1 MALSLSSLLST
12 QTKEQ
17 IYQLGLS
24 VATALGLPV
33 TSWSAG
39 DPTRSTYH
47 FLSEIGETFEE
58 IGGAFIGAGFLD
70 EAEGAHL
77 VYFAEQQYGVIVPEA
92 TYATCDLLLVNTG
105 GNVYNEDENDVTV
118 SNPETAATYRN
129 TAAIALSS
137 AIETTIAAAS
147 DGLILPQASINV
159 ESTAD
164 FPASGTF
171 VVGEIV
177 DDSFVGTGDRAP
189 VIVTYTGKT
198 ATTFTGCSGGTGYEL
213 HEFDAVHGSYDVVTV
228 EAEEAG
234 SDGSSAVGEINSLT
248 TALLGVVVYNTTIAV
263 GADAPSDDEVRDLC
277 RESLAAKSPNGPKDA
292 YSYFI
297 KQVVAGARVRT
308 YPDSDTGDVLIYVAG
323 PAGAITADERDDAEE
338 AVLANATPLCITPT
352 VASASA
358 VAIPVT
364 YELWLYSSVSQ
375 TATEVQDAVSAALT
389 TMLGAR
395 PIGGD
400 IIPPALTGS
409 IYQSMIV
416 STIRN
421 VYPNHVFRVTVSA
434 PAGDTALTNTQVAT
448 LGTVTPTINFVADP

>member
-1 MALSLSSLLST
+1 MALSLSSLLT
-12 QTKEQ
+12 VQTKAV
-17 IYQLGLS
+17 IYELGLS

-77 VYFAEQQYGVIVPEA
+77 VYFAEQQYGVEVPEA
-92 TYATCDLLLVNTG
+92 TYATCELLLVNTG

-118 SNPETAATYRN
+118 SNPETGATYRN
-129 TAAIALSS
+129 TAAIVLSS
-137 AIETTIAAAS
+137 VIETTIAGAS
-147 DGLILPQASINV
+147 DGDTLPQATITV
-159 ESTAD
+159 VSTAD
-164 FPASGTF
+164 FPSSGSF
-171 VVGEIV
+171 VVGEIIG
-177 DDSFVGTGDRAP
+177 DDFTTAP
-189 VIVTYTGKT
+189 AVVTYTGKT
-198 ATTFTGCSGGTGYEL
+198 GTTFTGCSGGDGFLLQSDY
-213 HEFDAVHGSYDVVTV
+213 AVHGSFDVVTV

-234 SDGSSAVGEINSLT
+234 SDGSSSIGEINSLT
-248 TALLGVVVYNTTIAV
+248 TALLGVVVYNTSAAV

-297 KQVVAGARVRT
+297 KQVVSGARVRT
-308 YPDSDTGDVLIYVAG
+308 YPDSDTGDVLVYVAG
-323 PAGAITADERDDAEE
+323 PAGAITSDERDDAEE
-338 AVLANATPLCITPT
+338 AVLAYATPLCITPT
-352 VASASA
+352 VASATA
-358 VAIPVT
+358 VPVAVT
-364 YELWLYSSVSQ
+364 YTLWLYSSVSQ
-375 TATEVQDAVSAALT
+375 TATEVQGAVEEALE
-389 TMLGAR
+389 TMLAAR

-400 IIPPALTGS
+400 IIPPATTGA

-421 VYPNHVFRVTVSA
+421 VYPNHVFRVTVA
-434 PAGDTALTNTQVAT
+434 TPAGDTALTNTQVAT
-448 LGTVTPTINFVADP
+448 LGTITATINFVADP